1 MAIRLTPKEPR
12 FFDLFTA
19 SARHLVDASG
29 ELTSLLGAPAEERD
43 VILKRMHEIESASGE
58 STHEIIRAVN
68 GAFVTPFDRADMHG
82 LAVALDSCVGLIEAA
97 VDLIVLYRVDEVLP
111 RVAKQVEVISR
122 MAEITADAMPRL
134 RAMKDLTAYWVEVDR
149 LENRANKAYRRM
161 LAELFNTP
169 GADPITVMKHK
180 DIIDALEAAA
190 NGFEQVALKVE
201 AIAVRE
207 S

>member
-1 MAIRLTPKEPR
+1 M
-12 FFDLFTA
+12 
-19 SARHLVDASG
+19 
-29 ELTSLLGAPAEERD
+29 
-43 VILKRMHEIESASGE
+43 
-58 STHEIIRAVN
+58 
-68 GAFVTPFDRADMHG
+68 
-82 LAVALDSCVGLIEAA
+82 
-97 VDLIVLYRVDEVLP
+97 LP

-122 MAEITADAMPRL
+122 MAEITADAMTRL
-134 RAMKDLTAYWVEVDR
+134 RSMKGLTAYWVEVDH

-190 NGFEQVALKVE
+190 NGFEAVALKVE

>member
-1 MAIRLTPKEPR
+1 
-12 FFDLFTA
+12 
-19 SARHLVDASG
+19 
-29 ELTSLLGAPAEERD
+29 
-43 VILKRMHEIESASGE
+43 
-58 STHEIIRAVN
+58 
-68 GAFVTPFDRADMHG
+68 
-82 LAVALDSCVGLIEAA
+82 
-97 VDLIVLYRVDEVLP
+97 
-111 RVAKQVEVISR
+111 
-122 MAEITADAMPRL
+122 MPRL

-169 GADPITVMKHK
+169 KVDPITVMKHK

>member
-1 MAIRLTPKEPR
+1 ML
-12 FFDLFTA
+12 
-19 SARHLVDASG
+19 ARAA
-29 ELTSLLGAPAEERD
+29 ELTAE
-43 VILKRMHEIESASGE
+43 
-58 STHEIIRAVN
+58 
-68 GAFVTPFDRADMHG
+68 
-82 LAVALDSCVGLIEAA
+82 
-97 VDLIVLYRVDEVLP
+97 
-111 RVAKQVEVISR
+111 
-122 MAEITADAMPRL
+122 AMPNL
-134 RAMKDLTAYWVEVDR
+134 RTMDNLTEYWIEVNR

-190 NGFEQVALKVE
+190 NGFEQVSLKVE